1 MSDKKDQKQLRLAKF
16 LKTSRVNSGL
26 SQMDVANHL
35 GYSTAQFIS
44 NWERGVSTP
53 PIETI
58 GTLAQLYKVSAEEL
72 FDILQK
78 VTLDQVA
85 NNLRERFLATK
96 KVVNK

>member
-1 MSDKKDQKQLRLAKF
+1 MRLAKF
-16 LKTSRVNSGL
+16 LKASRGNAKL
-26 SQMDVANHL
+26 SQLEVANHL
-35 GYSTAQFIS
+35 GYSTPQFIS
-44 NWERGVSTP
+44 NWERGVSAP

-58 GTLAQLYKVSAEEL
+58 GVLSRLYKVSDEEL

-96 KVVNK
+96 KVAK

>member
-1 MSDKKDQKQLRLAKF
+1 MSDKKDQKPMRLAKF
-16 LKTSRVNSGL
+16 LKASRGNANL
-26 SQMDVANHL
+26 SQLEVADHL
-35 GYSTAQFIS
+35 GYSTPQFIS
-44 NWERGVSTP
+44 NWERGISAP

-58 GTLAQLYKVSAEEL
+58 GVLSRLYKVSDEEL

-96 KVVNK
+96 KVAK

>member
-1 MSDKKDQKQLRLAKF
+1 MSDKRDQKQLRLAKF

-26 SQMDVANHL
+26 SQMDVGNHL

-58 GTLAQLYKVSAEEL
+58 GTLAQLYKISAEEL

-96 KVVNK
+96 KVANK